1 MSYYN
6 TNKIKGDALKTS
18 QKKTESQESL
28 IYNFFLDN
36 EEPLSPSMIFNKS
49 DLNCPITSIRR
60 ALTNLTLDKK
70 IIKTSRTVKGI
81 YGKPEHLWKVKTD
94 ADDLRDL

>member
-36 EEPLSPSMIFNKS
+36 EEPLSPSMILNKS